1 MNDIGKGMLAR
12 VLSSMI
18 TGVDASLVEVEADL
32 VFGLPVFTIVGLPDT
47 AVRESRERVRSALRN
62 AGFKLPPKKITVNLA
77 PADLRKEGALYD
89 LPVAIA
95 ILCAEGFIK
104 SEAIKDYMF
113 IGELSLY
120 GRTKPVKG
128 ALSIAMAARSA
139 GLKGLFIPGENAD
152 EAAMIEGIDIYGV
165 ETLQQVIRLLD
176 EKEMPAPSY
185 IRGSHNP
192 LKLSPVYDTDMS
204 EVKGQE
210 HAKRALE
217 VAAAGGHNVLMVGP
231 PGSGKSMLA
240 KRLSTI
246 LPDISFEE
254 TIETTRI
261 HSLAGVLHQ
270 DAPVIPSRPFRYT
283 HHTISYAGIAGGGS
297 TPRPG
302 EISLAHNGV
311 LFLDEM
317 PEYRRDVLEV
327 LRQPMED
334 KCITIARAGSTVKYP
349 ARFMLVGAMN
359 PCPCGYFS
367 TSARNCVCSPLQIQR
382 YRSRISGPL
391 LDRIDIHINL
401 PPVSSKDIRREEMGE
416 TSAEIRRRVN
426 LARECQRVRYHSENG
441 VYCSADLKES
451 HISKYCRISR
461 ESGSLIEVAMDRL
474 GLSVRG
480 YDKILKVARTIADLD
495 AREEIL
501 PQDVSEA
508 IGYRMLDRISLC

>member
-1 MNDIGKGMLAR
+1 MLSR
-12 VLSSMI
+12 VLSGMI
-18 TGVDASLVEVEADL
+18 TGVDASLVEVEVDL
-32 VFGLPVFTIVGLPDT
+32 VYGLPIFTIVGLPDT
-47 AVRESRERVRSALRN
+47 AVRESRERVKSALRN

-77 PADLRKEGALYD
+77 PANLRKEGALYD

-95 ILCAEGFIK
+95 ILCAEGVVSSESIK
-104 SEAIKDYMF
+104 NFMF

-128 ALSIAMAARSA
+128 ALSIAIAARNA
-139 GLKGLFIPGENAD
+139 GLKGLVIPEENAA
-152 EAAMIEGIDIYGV
+152 EAALIGGIDIYGV
-165 ETLQQVIRLLD
+165 GTLQQVIKLLD
-176 EKEMPAPSY
+176 DGEFSKPY
-185 IRGSHNP
+185 IRDPSLYSKNNP
-192 LKLSPVYDTDMS
+192 EFDADMS

-217 VAAAGGHNVLMVGP
+217 VAAAGGHNILMVGP

-240 KRLSTI
+240 RRLSTI
-246 LPDISFEE
+246 LPDITFEE

-270 DAPVIPSRPFRYT
+270 NEPVISSRPFRHA

-317 PEYRRDVLEV
+317 PEFRRDVLEV

-334 KCITIARAGSTVKYP
+334 KCITISRAGSTVNYP

-359 PCPCGYFS
+359 PCPCGYL
-367 TSARNCVCSPLQIQR
+367 SAFARKCVCSPIQIQR
-382 YRSRISGPL
+382 YRGRISGPL
-391 LDRIDIHINL
+391 LDRIDIHVNL
-401 PPVSSKDIRREEMGE
+401 PPVSSIEIRTAARGE
-416 TSAEIRRRVN
+416 TSAEIRKRVIV
-426 LARECQRVRYHSENG
+426 ARECQRKRYSSDTG
-441 VYCSADLKES
+441 LYCSADLKGS
-451 HISKYCRISR
+451 HISKYCHISN
-461 ESGSLIEVAMDRL
+461 EAGVLIEYAMDKL
-474 GLSVRG
+474 GMSVRG
-480 YDKILKVARTIADLD
+480 YDKILKLARTIADLD
-495 AREEIL
+495 SREEIL

-508 IGYRMLDRISLC
+508 IGYRMLDRNIVT

>member
-1 MNDIGKGMLAR
+1 MLSR
-12 VLSSMI
+12 VLSGMI
-18 TGVDASLVEVEADL
+18 TGVDASLVEVEVDL
-32 VFGLPVFTIVGLPDT
+32 VYGLPIFTIVGLPDT
-47 AVRESRERVRSALRN
+47 AVRESRERVKSALRN

-77 PADLRKEGALYD
+77 PANLRKEGALYD

-95 ILCAEGFIK
+95 ILCAEGVVSSESIK
-104 SEAIKDYMF
+104 NFMF

-128 ALSIAMAARSA
+128 ALSIAIAARKA
-139 GLKGLFIPGENAD
+139 GLRGLVIPEENAA
-152 EAAMIEGIDIYGV
+152 EAALIGGIDIYGV
-165 ETLQQVIRLLD
+165 GTLQQVIKILD
-176 EKEMPAPSY
+176 DGEFLKPYVRDPSLC
-185 IRGSHNP
+185 SKNNP
-192 LKLSPVYDTDMS
+192 EFDADMS

-217 VAAAGGHNVLMVGP
+217 VAAAGGHNILMVGP

-240 KRLSTI
+240 RRLSTI
-246 LPDISFEE
+246 LPDITFEE

-270 DAPVIPSRPFRYT
+270 NEPIISSRPFRHA

-317 PEYRRDVLEV
+317 PEFRRDVLEV

-334 KCITIARAGSTVKYP
+334 KCITISRAGSTVNYP

-359 PCPCGYFS
+359 PCPCGYYS
-367 TSARNCVCSPLQIQR
+367 ASARKCVCSPIQIQR
-382 YRSRISGPL
+382 YRGRISGPL
-391 LDRIDIHINL
+391 LDRIDIHVNL
-401 PPVSSKDIRREEMGE
+401 PPVSSIEIRTAAMGE
-416 TSAEIRRRVN
+416 TSAEIRKRVIV
-426 LARECQRVRYHSENG
+426 ARECQRKRYSSDTG
-441 VYCSADLKES
+441 LYCSADLKGS
-451 HISKYCRISR
+451 HISKYCHISN
-461 ESGSLIEVAMDRL
+461 EAGVLIEYAMDKL
-474 GLSVRG
+474 GMSVRG
-480 YDKILKVARTIADLD
+480 YDKILKLARTIADLD
-495 AREEIL
+495 SREEIL

-508 IGYRMLDRISLC
+508 IGYRMLDRNIVT

>member
-1 MNDIGKGMLAR
+1 MKWFENMLAR

-18 TGVDASLVEVEADL
+18 TGIDASIVEVEVDMIY
-32 VFGLPVFTIVGLPDT
+32 GLPMFTIVGLPDT

-77 PADLRKEGALYD
+77 PANVKKEGALYD

-95 ILCAEGFIK
+95 ILCAEGFVNNGC
-104 SEAIKDYMF
+104 IKDYMF

-120 GRTKPVKG
+120 GRLKQIRG
-128 ALSIAMAARSA
+128 ALSIAIAARDA
-139 GLKGLFIPGENAD
+139 GLKGLVIPAENAA
-152 EAAMIEGIDIYGV
+152 EAAMIGGLDIYGA
-165 ETLQQVIRLLD
+165 ETLQQVIEFLDGRSEMTPCIKDETALLRNCSVHD
-176 EKEMPAPSY
+176 S
-185 IRGSHNP
+185 
-192 LKLSPVYDTDMS
+192 DMS
-204 EVKGQE
+204 DVKGQE
-210 HAKRALE
+210 QAKRALE

-240 KRLSTI
+240 KRLPTI

-254 TIETTRI
+254 TIETTRVY
-261 HSLAGVLHQ
+261 SLAGVLKQ
-270 DAPVIPSRPFRYT
+270 DEPVISSRPFRHT

-297 TPRPG
+297 IPRPG

-334 KCITIARAGSTVKYP
+334 KCITISRAGSTVKYP

-367 TSARNCVCSPLQIQR
+367 SPVRSCVCSPLQIQR
-382 YRSRISGPL
+382 YRSKISGPL
-391 LDRIDIHINL
+391 LDRIDLHISL
-401 PPVSSKDIRREEMGE
+401 PPVSSKEMRTEGMGE
-416 TSAEIRRRVN
+416 TSVVIRNRVNSAREIQRRR
-426 LARECQRVRYHSENG
+426 YGSIDG
-441 VYCSADLKES
+441 VYCSADLRES
-451 HISKYCRISR
+451 HVSKFCRISR
-461 ESGSLIEVAMDRL
+461 ESHDLIDHAMGRL

-495 AREEIL
+495 SREEIL
-501 PQDVSEA
+501 VQDVSEA
-508 IGYRMLDRISLC
+508 IGYRMLDRNVVA

>member
-1 MNDIGKGMLAR
+1 MLAR
-12 VLSSMI
+12 VLSSII
-18 TGVDASLVEVEADL
+18 TGVDASIVEVEADL
-32 VFGLPVFTIVGLPDT
+32 VYGLPLFTIVGLPDT

-77 PADLRKEGALYD
+77 PADQKKEGALYD

-95 ILCAEGFIK
+95 ILCAEGHVR
-104 SEAIKDYMF
+104 SEAIKDLMF

-128 ALSIAMAARSA
+128 ALSIAIAAKNA
-139 GLKGLFIPGENAD
+139 GLKGLFLPGDNVE
-152 EAAMIEGIDIYGV
+152 EAAIIGGIDIYGV
-165 ETLQQVIRLLD
+165 DTLQQVIGLLACNVLPEPHRRGCRL
-176 EKEMPAPSY
+176 PSV
-185 IRGSHNP
+185 ISA
-192 LKLSPVYDTDMS
+192 SYDTDMS

-217 VAAAGGHNVLMVGP
+217 VAAAGGHNVLMIGP

-246 LPDISFEE
+246 LPDISFDE

-261 HSLAGVLHQ
+261 HSLAGVLNQ
-270 DAPVIPSRPFRYT
+270 DEPVMKYRPFRYT

-297 TPRPG
+297 IPRPG

-334 KCITIARAGSTVKYP
+334 RCITISRAGSTVKYP

-367 TSARNCVCSPLQIQR
+367 TADRDCVCSPIQIKR

-391 LDRIDIHINL
+391 LDRIDIHVNL
-401 PPVSSKDIRREEMGE
+401 PPLSAREIRTDCSGE
-416 TSAEIRRRVN
+416 TSAEIRKRVN
-426 LARECQRVRYHSENG
+426 MARECQRTRYNG
-441 VYCSADLKES
+441 EKGIYCSADMKES
-451 HISKYCRISR
+451 HVNRYCRINA
-461 ESGSLIEVAMDRL
+461 ESGRLIEHSMERL
-474 GLSVRG
+474 GISVRG
-480 YDKILKVARTIADLD
+480 YVKILKVARTIADLD
-495 AREEIL
+495 LREDIL
-501 PQDVSEA
+501 TQDVAEA
-508 IGYRMLDRISLC
+508 IGYRMLDRNIV

>member
-1 MNDIGKGMLAR
+1 
-12 VLSSMI
+12 MI
-18 TGVDASLVEVEADL
+18 NGVDASIVEVEVDL
-32 VFGLPVFTIVGLPDT
+32 VYGLPMFTIVGLPDA

-77 PADLRKEGALYD
+77 PANIKKEGALYD

-104 SEAIKDYMF
+104 SEDIKDYMF

-120 GRTKPVKG
+120 GQVKPVRG
-128 ALSIAMAARSA
+128 ALSIAIAARDA
-139 GLKGLFIPGENAD
+139 GLKGLLIPSENAA
-152 EAAMIEGIDIYGV
+152 EAAMIGGIDVYGV
-165 ETLQQVIRLLD
+165 ESLLQAFEFLDGKRLTKPYAKDSLAQFSN
-176 EKEMPAPSY
+176 KS
-185 IRGSHNP
+185 G
-192 LKLSPVYDTDMS
+192 YDTDMS
-204 EVKGQE
+204 DVKGQE
-210 HAKRALE
+210 QAKRALE

-261 HSLAGVLHQ
+261 YSLTGVLQ
-270 DAPVIPSRPFRYT
+270 KDDPVISSRPFRPT
-283 HHTISYAGIAGGGS
+283 HHTISYAGMVGGGS

-334 KCITIARAGSTVKYP
+334 KHITISRAGSTVTYP
-349 ARFMLVGAMN
+349 ARFMLIGAMN

-367 TSARNCVCSPLQIQR
+367 STVRNCLCSPLQIQR
-382 YRSRISGPL
+382 YRSKISGPL
-391 LDRIDIHINL
+391 LDRIDIHISL
-401 PPVSSKDIRREEMGE
+401 PPVTSKEIRTDSTGE
-416 TSAEIRRRVN
+416 KSADIRRRVN
-426 LARECQRVRYHSENG
+426 SARDKQRLRYGSEGG
-441 VYCSADLKES
+441 VYCSSDFKNH
-451 HISKYCRISR
+451 HISKYCRISK
-461 ESGSLIEVAMDRL
+461 ESHDLLDNAMSRL

-495 AREEIL
+495 SREDIL
-501 PQDVSEA
+501 TPDVSEA
-508 IGYRMLDRISLC
+508 IGYRMLDRNIVG

>member
-1 MNDIGKGMLAR
+1 MLSR

-18 TGVDASLVEVEADL
+18 TGVDASIVEVEVDL
-32 VFGLPVFTIVGLPDT
+32 VFGLPLFTIVGLPDT
-47 AVRESRERVRSALRN
+47 AVRESRERVKSALRN

-77 PADLRKEGALYD
+77 PANLKKEGALYD
-89 LPVAIA
+89 LPVAVA
-95 ILCAEGFIK
+95 ILCAEGFVN
-104 SEAIKDYMF
+104 SESVKDYMF

-120 GRTKPVKG
+120 GRTKPVRG
-128 ALSIAMAARSA
+128 ALSIAIAARNA
-139 GLKGLFIPGENAD
+139 GLKGLFIPDENAA
-152 EAAMIEGIDIYGV
+152 EAAMIGGIDIYGV
-165 ETLQQVIRLLD
+165 GTLQQVIKLLD
-176 EKEMPAPSY
+176 ERELAKPY
-185 IRGSHNP
+185 IRDLTLP
-192 LKLSPVYDTDMS
+192 LTTIPEFDTDMS
-204 EVKGQE
+204 DVKGQE

-261 HSLAGVLHQ
+261 HSLAGVLPQ
-270 DAPVIPSRPFRYT
+270 DEPVISSRPFRHT

-311 LFLDEM
+311 LFLDEV

-334 KCITIARAGSTVKYP
+334 KCITISRAGSTVKYP

-359 PCPCGYFS
+359 PCPCGYYLS
-367 TSARNCVCSPLQIQR
+367 SVRNCVCTPHQIQR
-382 YRSRISGPL
+382 YRGRISGPL
-391 LDRIDIHINL
+391 LDRIDIHVNL
-401 PPVSSKDIRREEMGE
+401 PPVSSMDIRTSANGE

-426 LARECQRVRYHSENG
+426 LARDFQRVRYNGDKG
-441 VYCSADLKES
+441 VYCSSDLKEA
-451 HISKYCRISR
+451 HISKYCRLSK
-461 ESGSLIEVAMDRL
+461 ESNNLIEHAMDRL
-474 GLSVRG
+474 SMSVRG
-480 YDKILKVARTIADLD
+480 YDKILKVSRTIADLD
-495 AREEIL
+495 TREEIL

-508 IGYRMLDRISLC
+508 IGYRMLDRNVVA

>member
-1 MNDIGKGMLAR
+1 MLSR

-18 TGVDASLVEVEADL
+18 SGVDASIVEVEVDL
-32 VFGLPVFTIVGLPDT
+32 VFGLPIFTIVGLPDT
-47 AVRESRERVRSALRN
+47 AVRESRERVKSALRN

-77 PADLRKEGALYD
+77 PANLRKEGALYD

-95 ILCAEGFIK
+95 ILCAEGFVNNESI
-104 SEAIKDYMF
+104 EGYMF

-120 GRTKPVKG
+120 GRTKPVRG
-128 ALSIAMAARSA
+128 ALSIAIAARNA
-139 GLKGLFIPGENAD
+139 GLKGLFIPEENAA
-152 EAAMIEGIDIYGV
+152 EAAMIGGIDIYGAG
-165 ETLQQVIRLLD
+165 TLQQVIKLLNERELAKPYIRD
-176 EKEMPAPSY
+176 SPAP
-185 IRGSHNP
+185 
-192 LKLSPVYDTDMS
+192 LKIKPEYDTDMS

-246 LPDISFEE
+246 LPDISLEE

-270 DAPVIPSRPFRYT
+270 DEPVISSRPFRHT

-317 PEYRRDVLEV
+317 PEFRRDVLEV

-334 KCITIARAGSTVKYP
+334 KCITISRAGSTVKYP

-359 PCPCGYFS
+359 PCPCGYYS
-367 TSARNCVCSPLQIQR
+367 SSVRNCVCSPHQIKR
-382 YRSRISGPL
+382 YRGRISGPL
-391 LDRIDIHINL
+391 LDRIDIHVSL
-401 PPVSSKDIRREEMGE
+401 PPVSSVDIRTAAKGE

-426 LARECQRVRYHSENG
+426 LARECQRVRYNSDTG

-451 HISKYCRISR
+451 HISKYCRMSK
-461 ESGSLIEVAMDRL
+461 ESNNLIEHAMDRL
-474 GLSVRG
+474 GMSVRG

-495 AREEIL
+495 SREEIL

-508 IGYRMLDRISLC
+508 IGYRMLDRNVVA